1 MFTDATQIFNTN
13 SPTFKWT
20 APTTMTFECSL
31 DNERFRQCGRGRAGQ
46 WRGNN
51 VPDGSHNLRVR
62 GTDSD
67 GHELEVEI
75 RGWTVDTIAPI
86 ITFTSA
92 PEKTNDSPLLAW
104 RSSEEADFECSL
116 DRGPYENCRSGIGG
130 RWSKNNVRHGPHSL
144 SVRGRDSAGN
154 MGTTIHTWNVGK
166 VLKPLT

>member
-20 APTTMTFECSL
+20 APTTMAFECSL
-31 DNERFRQCGRGRAGQ
+31 DNERFRECGRGRTGQ
-46 WRGNN
+46 WRRNN

-62 GTDSD
+62 ATDSD
-67 GHELEVEI
+67 SNELEVEI

-92 PEKTNDSPLLAW
+92 PEKTNDTPLLTW
-104 RSSEEADFECSL
+104 RSSEEVEFEYRF
-116 DRGPYENCRSGIGG
+116 DNGRYENYGKGTNG
-130 RWSKNNVRHGPHSL
+130 RWSKNNVGHGPHSL

-154 MGTTIHTWNVGK
+154 MGTTIHIWNVGK